1 VAESLA
7 PGAAAAAA
15 GKAAGPPSTEKAP
28 KGQCMAELTV
38 VRPNGAE
45 QRFELRF
52 GGVVCIGRGG
62 KSDVSSD
69 FSGVSLRHVEL
80 FLQPAASDEL
90 GPPRLFARD
99 CSKNG
104 TGVRQAAGP
113 EDGGAARGFVRVM
126 PDTPCAMGQGSQ
138 ILVPMRSRKGDVQKP
153 EEERTFTLR
162 VAFPAATALSSVST
176 AEEEADRAGPME
188 PVAASVA
195 AAAAESP
202 VAPQP
207 TPAVLEEQGPDQQE
221 NRDAAGGHKERWQ
234 RKRKKKEKEKQ
245 QLAASGVEV
254 EVEELRKQPK
264 DTKPPEAQS
273 SESARTAQARREE
286 ELLIDAEIA
295 EELARTA
302 RPKRKGRGRR
312 ELREDGYEAP
322 ILVAE
327 QALEEAGV
335 AVEAPITDAGEVS
348 DHSGTVVPDSLFD
361 KIDQNHDGVISR
373 EELAGAMRRGIVR
386 EADASCIQE
395 SAVFQAA
402 EFPPPT
408 LPHVATEDAS
418 ASSEE
423 DEQAASTPPGTA
435 LATPSRAVG
444 QVGGPVAAQGGGP
457 AEPGPRLTKA
467 ALDAAATA
475 AAEAGEPERDFL
487 VTRSELGSVSPISTP
502 GVALKRKKR
511 EKGGIR
517 AREESPQD
525 PFMPGHGRVK
535 TKKRKSDCGAP
546 KDGVAARAAAAAAT
560 LASVD
565 AATGAQLASEHPERK
580 RPSPSRWNPRRSLSP
595 AAVPQTAPDLTA
607 ELGTPQQRSAA
618 MQKRARLAPAPGRDV
633 GAAGSVDGAP
643 AAAAPD
649 GRDSSGAGG
658 SPERWNPSV
667 PTGGE
672 GVGQRGPSR
681 GATRNKRR
689 CRLEERSC
697 DRPRGGRSLGRS
709 RRRR

>member
-1 VAESLA
+1 LGSRALRRPRDARPPRGTLFLASLPHHDLRACPGPGVAAALLGMAAGGGGPPPLPAVAESLA

-28 KGQCMAELTV
+28 EGQCMAELTV

-188 PVAASVA
+188 PAAASVA

-373 EELAGAMRRGIVR
+373 EELADAMSGGIVR
-386 EADASCIQE
+386 E
-395 SAVFQAA
+395 V
-402 EFPPPT
+402 
-408 LPHVATEDAS
+408 
-418 ASSEE
+418 
-423 DEQAASTPPGTA
+423 
-435 LATPSRAVG
+435 R
-444 QVGGPVAAQGGGP
+444 
-457 AEPGPRLTKA
+457 
-467 ALDAAATA
+467 
-475 AAEAGEPERDFL
+475 PEL
-487 VTRSELGSVSPISTP
+487 
-502 GVALKRKKR
+502 
-511 EKGGIR
+511 
-517 AREESPQD
+517 
-525 PFMPGHGRVK
+525 
-535 TKKRKSDCGAP
+535 
-546 KDGVAARAAAAAAT
+546 
-560 LASVD
+560 
-565 AATGAQLASEHPERK
+565 
-580 RPSPSRWNPRRSLSP
+580 
-595 AAVPQTAPDLTA
+595 
-607 ELGTPQQRSAA
+607 
-618 MQKRARLAPAPGRDV
+618 
-633 GAAGSVDGAP
+633 AGSAMNYP
-643 AAAAPD
+643 ACGNLNMED
-649 GRDSSGAGG
+649 LRFS
-658 SPERWNPSV
+658 
-667 PTGGE
+667 
-672 GVGQRGPSR
+672 
-681 GATRNKRR
+681 RR
-689 CRLEERSC
+689 CGCPRECRNVGSC
-697 DRPRGGRSLGRS
+697 PSCGNLYMEDSRFCRRCGRPREC
-709 RRRR
+709 

>member
-113 EDGGAARGFVRVM
+113 EDGGATRGFVRLM
-126 PDTPCAMGQGSQ
+126 PDTPFSMGQGSQ
-138 ILVPMRSRKGDVQKP
+138 IIVPMRSRKGDVQKP

-162 VAFPAATALSSVST
+162 VVFPAAAALSSASI

-188 PVAASVA
+188 LASVA
-195 AAAAESP
+195 AAAAELP

-207 TPAVLEEQGPDQQE
+207 TPAVLEEQGLHQQE
-221 NRDAAGGHKERWQ
+221 NRDAVVGHKERWQ

-254 EVEELRKQPK
+254 EVEQLRNQPQ
-264 DTKPPEAQS
+264 DTKPQEAQS
-273 SESARTAQARREE
+273 SESARAAQARREE
-286 ELLIDAEIA
+286 EILIDAEIA

-322 ILVAE
+322 TLMAE
-327 QALEEAGV
+327 QALEAGV
-335 AVEAPITDAGEVS
+335 AVETPIIDACDVN
-348 DHSGTVVPDSLFD
+348 DHSGTVVPESIPDLAP
-361 KIDQNHDGVISR
+361 DGS
-373 EELAGAMRRGIVR
+373 
-386 EADASCIQE
+386 EADAGCIQE

-402 EFPPPT
+402 EFPPPN
-408 LPHVATEDAS
+408 LPHATTEIAS

-423 DEQAASTPPGTA
+423 DEQAASTPPGIA
-435 LATPSRAVG
+435 LATPAAG

-457 AEPGPRLTKA
+457 AEPGARLTKA

-475 AAEAGEPERDFL
+475 AAEADEPERDFL